1 MSKAQT
7 STRGSEIK
15 RKQLLLLGGA
25 VAIFTVVAL
34 GATYLFTKDA
44 PKREAPTKPPEPIS
58 LVTGGSAYS
67 EKEAWRTQLGS
78 DVANMQK
85 QFQEFTRQQQE
96 RDRERDEAAKKAAAG
111 TGGRDLSPPVR
122 PGSTPQEGT
131 GAAGQTT
138 AAATTQPPPLDLP
151 PPPKRPKGN
160 GTGPIV
166 QGGGAFDP
174 PAGGLGGSAEKS
186 AIGSV
191 SFDDPKKSGAG
202 QNVDGE
208 SGGMFEK
215 QAAGNYITAGT
226 FGRAVLLNGLD
237 APTGGQA
244 QSNPS
249 PVLLRLIEPVTLPN
263 GYKVDLKDC
272 VITGNGM
279 GVIESE
285 RATIRLDRLSCVDA
299 KGGAIDLSVRGYVA
313 GEDGNAGMRGK
324 LISKT
329 GQMLANALLA
339 SVGSGI
345 GEAFKSSSETTS
357 VSGLGTATTTTNP
370 GEGFQRGFGSGTQRA
385 FDMLAKYYIQLA
397 EKTFPIVEV
406 RGGRVVDVV
415 FSKGF
420 LVEGR

>member
-1 MSKAQT
+1 MSKTQT

-25 VAIFTVVAL
+25 VGIFTVVAL
-34 GATYLFTKDA
+34 GATYLFTKDQ

-96 RDRERDEAAKKAAAG
+96 RDRERDENAKKTPGAG
-111 TGGRDLSPPVR
+111 GTGRDLSPPVR
-122 PGSTPQEGT
+122 PGATPPD
-131 GAAGQTT
+131 
-138 AAATTQPPPLDLP
+138 AAASAVNATVAPPPGPLELP

-174 PAGGLGGSAEKS
+174 PAGGLGGAGEKS
-186 AIGSV
+186 SIGSV
-191 SFDDPKKSGAG
+191 TFDDPKKAGAG
-202 QNVDGE
+202 QLVDGE
-208 SGGMFEK
+208 SGGLFEK
-215 QAAGNYITAGT
+215 KEAGNYIPSGA

-285 RATIRLDRLSCVDA
+285 RARIRLDRISCIDA

-313 GEDGNAGMRGK
+313 GEDGNEGMRGK

-385 FDMLAKYYIQLA
+385 FDMLAKYYITLA

-415 FSKGF
+415 FSRGF
-420 LVEGR
+420 LIEGR